1 MKKERVFEAERM
13 QRKEVRATH
22 LSLDT
27 SSEGLCVCSLQSPQ
41 GARGEVDSKGHFLW
55 GLSS

>member
-1 MKKERVFEAERM
+1 M
-13 QRKEVRATH
+13 QRKAVRATH

-27 SSEGLCVCSLQSPQ
+27 RPEGLCGCSLQSPQ

-55 GLSS
+55 DLSS